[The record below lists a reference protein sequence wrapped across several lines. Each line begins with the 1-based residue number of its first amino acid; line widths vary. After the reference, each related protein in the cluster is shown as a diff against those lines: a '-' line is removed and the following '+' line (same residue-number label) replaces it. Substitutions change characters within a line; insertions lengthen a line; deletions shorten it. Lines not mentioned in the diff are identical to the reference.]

1 MGKLDG
7 KVAVITGGAS
17 GIGRGVALL
26 FASEGA
32 AVGIFDLNEAGAN
45 SVAAKI
51 AGRGGKAAAAAG
63 DVSSE
68 TDVKA
73 GLKTL
78 VGALGDVDIMV
89 NNAGMDTT
97 AELDGMAT
105 EMWDRMIAVH
115 LRGTFLFTREVL
127 PAMKRK
133 KWGRI
138 INLSSQLAHKG
149 APTMVHYVAAKS
161 GIMGFTR
168 SLAYEVAR
176 DGITVNCVNP
186 GPINTPLLACVAAG
200 LARPQARRAADRP
213 VRGSG
218 GSRAGVSFARVRRRL
233 LLHRRQLERQR
244 RRLHD
249 LAGNPAL
256 RSGAAAFILPLLLA
270 LAATAVTLI

>member
-45 SVAAKI
+45 SVAAEI

-186 GPINTPLLACVAAG
+186 GPINTPLLDALPQDWLDRKRGELPIGRFGEVEEVA
-200 LARPQARRAADRP
+200 P
-213 VRGSG
+213 V
-218 GSRAGVSFARVRRRL
+218 F
-233 LLHRRQLERQR
+233 
-244 RRLHD
+244 
-249 LAGNPAL
+249 
-256 RSGAAAFILPLLLA
+256 LLLA
-270 LAATAVTLI
+270 SDEGSYFIGASLNVNGGDYMI